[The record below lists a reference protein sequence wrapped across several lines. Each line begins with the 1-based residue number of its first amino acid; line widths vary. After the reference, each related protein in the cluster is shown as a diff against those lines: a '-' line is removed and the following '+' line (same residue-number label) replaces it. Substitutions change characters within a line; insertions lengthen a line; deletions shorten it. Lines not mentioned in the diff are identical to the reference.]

1 MDAWSTLQQLFDEEM
16 IGAFH
21 LVRTEALVRSAARAG
36 VREPRSIVA
45 EAVLDRLEHGV
56 TMDEAIESV
65 EDLVA
70 IRHNRMLI
78 DACRRALPDDEPRTN
93 VIPWPGHRRRPITA
107 A

>member
-36 VREPRSIVA
+36 VRDARSIVA

-56 TMDEAIESV
+56 TMDEAIDSV

-78 DACRRALPDDEPRTN
+78 DACRRQMVDDEPRSN
-93 VIPWPGHRRRPITA
+93 VIQWPAHRRHPITA

>member
-1 MDAWSTLQQLFDEEM
+1 MDAWPTLQQLFDEET

-21 LVRTEALVRSAARAG
+21 LVRAEALIRSAARAG
-36 VREPRSIVA
+36 VRDARSIVA
-45 EAVLDRLEHGV
+45 EAVLARLEHGV

-78 DACRRALPDDEPRTN
+78 DACRREMPDDAPRSN
-93 VIPWPGHRRRPITA
+93 VIPWPANRRRPITA